1 MNTSISCELLLRLV
15 VSDDFSLPIP
25 AGLRYDTVDPYAVR
39 AVFHTDG
46 GMVEWVF
53 ARDLLAQGLC
63 RSAGIGDVRLWPSGR
78 LGEGNVC
85 IALRSGE
92 EEVLLEAS
100 VRPLELFVKRMDAA
114 VPPGTE
120 HRHVDLE
127 TELSHLLL
135 GN

>member
-1 MNTSISCELLLRLV
+1 MNTAISCDILLRLV

-25 AGLRYDTVDPYAVR
+25 AGLRYDTADPYAVR
-39 AVFHTDG
+39 AVFHTG
-46 GMVEWVF
+46 GEMVEWVF
-53 ARDLLAQGLC
+53 ARDLLAQGLY
-63 RSAGIGDVRLWPSGR
+63 RPAGIGDVRLWPSSR
-78 LGEGNVC
+78 LGESNVC

-114 VPPGTE
+114 VPSGTE